1 MNQIT
6 AQHYGRGSAMFSNL
20 GRQNE
25 LEYATGLVNATLN
38 ARTDLIGH
46 HINGVRF
53 NSSGDV
59 AVNAQLLSRDADGIK
74 LVSVMYMVINKV
86 MYCALPENALC
97 DNK

>member
-6 AQHYGRGSAMFSNL
+6 VRHYGRESAMLSNL
-20 GRQNE
+20 ARQKE
-25 LEYATGLVNATLN
+25 LEYASELVNTTLN

-46 HINGVRF
+46 HVNGVRF

-59 AVNAQLLSRDADGIK
+59 AVNAQLLSRDTDGLK